1 MALPAGALRVMCADG
16 SEAVA
21 PAALVSRSALL
32 EGALEVI

>member
-1 MALPAGALRVMCADG
+1 MALPAGALRVMCTDG